1 MWINQNKTCRLNQRC
16 ISSEEDNPMKYA
28 VPDQTSAYQ
37 ITLPDNAQM
46 FKALGDET
54 RLRIISLLSQGELC
68 VCDLMEVLNLP
79 QSTTSRH
86 LSYLKNSG
94 WITGTRRGKW
104 MYYRVNAGLPEKSV
118 LNQIICYLA
127 ALPDLQADHKELA
140 GHLARKDKQ
149 ACD

>member
-1 MWINQNKTCRLNQRC
+1 
-16 ISSEEDNPMKYA
+16 MKYA

-37 ITLPDNAQM
+37 VTLPGNAQM

-86 LSYLKNSG
+86 LSYLKNSS
-94 WITGTRRGKW
+94 WITGTRKGKW
-104 MYYRVNAGLPEKSV
+104 MYYRVNPGLPEKSV
-118 LNQIICYLA
+118 FSQIIYYLA
-127 ALPDLQADHKELA
+127 ALPDLKADHRELA
-140 GHLARKDKQ
+140 RHLARKNKQ
-149 ACD
+149 TCD

>member
-1 MWINQNKTCRLNQRC
+1 
-16 ISSEEDNPMKYA
+16 MKYT
-28 VPDQTSAYQ
+28 VPGQTSAYQ

-46 FKALGDET
+46 FKGLGDET

-94 WITGTRRGKW
+94 WITGTRSGKW
-104 MYYRVNAGLPEKSV
+104 MYYRVNAGLPENSV
-118 LNQIICYLA
+118 FSQIIYYLA
-127 ALPDLQADHKELA
+127 ALPDLQAERQELA

-149 ACD
+149 ACG